1 MELCTLISQLSVD
14 FRILLEIA
22 IVWMGWSSLNQLW
35 GGEVIQGTR
44 GVSLS
49 IRVSENSLIG
59 RSILA
64 LPLGTV
70 TLLKLLTLHF
80 SYWFQKDNNA
90 MSPLLKIIPK
100 KKKKKSSVLVQTP
113 KPIILKDSLFPSPPQ
128 QPCVFFPSMPFPKPL
143 TFHCV
148 SSLPAPQIMP
158 DLSVLICLKTCICQQ
173 KPFHFLYVD
182 TKISHIDFC
191 VALISC
197 KLSKQ
202 WQVGTRDN
210 ECSIRLIQ
218 INGIGEFQMRCR
230 GCGLDSR
237 ICQNKTDGQ
246 KLTLL
251 PLYLDGLISRF
262 LSFGSHLSFLALNG
276 TP

>member
-1 MELCTLISQLSVD
+1 M
-14 FRILLEIA
+14 
-22 IVWMGWSSLNQLW
+22 
-35 GGEVIQGTR
+35 
-44 GVSLS
+44 
-49 IRVSENSLIG
+49 
-59 RSILA
+59 
-64 LPLGTV
+64 
-70 TLLKLLTLHF
+70 
-80 SYWFQKDNNA
+80 
-90 MSPLLKIIPK
+90 
-100 KKKKKSSVLVQTP
+100 QTP
-113 KPIILKDSLFPSPPQ
+113 KPVIINKTLFFLSSTPWQ
-128 QPCVFFPSMPFPKPL
+128 Q
-143 TFHCV
+143 CV
-148 SSLPAPQIMP
+148 SFPQHAIFKTFDISLRLIIAFIV
-158 DLSVLICLKTCICQQ
+158 DHANLSVLICRKTCICQQ

-202 WQVGTRDN
+202 WQVGTWDN

-218 INGIGEFQMRCR
+218 INGIGKFRMRCR
-230 GCGLDSR
+230 GWGLDSMS
-237 ICQNKTDGQ
+237 CQNKTDGQ